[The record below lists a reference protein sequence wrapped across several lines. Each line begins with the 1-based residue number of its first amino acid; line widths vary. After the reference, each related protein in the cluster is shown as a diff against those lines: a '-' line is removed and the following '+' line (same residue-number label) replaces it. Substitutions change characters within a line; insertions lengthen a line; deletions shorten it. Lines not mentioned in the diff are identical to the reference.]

1 MSTEIPEKLGS
12 SFLHRGIGQTAP
24 QQLSKPCHQ
33 HKAAVVGQWFR
44 AFCVFIDCEAVTAR
58 PVISIYLHTLWLLL
72 SFHST
77 IQGTLHDWA
86 QSVFLSLGLEE
97 NTGHQSILWEHLI
110 KYGLKLGRCLSVLT

>member
-12 SFLHRGIGQTAP
+12 SFLHRGTGQTGP

-33 HKAAVVGQWFR
+33 HKAALVGQWFR
-44 AFCVFIDCEAVTAR
+44 AFCVFTDCEAVTAR
-58 PVISIYLHTLWLLL
+58 PVISIYLH
-72 SFHST
+72 
-77 IQGTLHDWA
+77 TLHDWA